1 LEGVALLARG
11 TIYERLRKSIIRP
24 QSLEVL
30 ERVGNILLK
39 VKDRVINIEG
49 HTDNQACSKGDR
61 ASFQEI
67 VGS

>member
-1 LEGVALLARG
+1 MLLAKRI
-11 TIYERLRKSIIRP
+11 IYERLRKSVIRP
-24 QSLEVL
+24 QSVGVL

-49 HTDNQACSKGDR
+49 HTDNRACSKGDR

-67 VGS
+67 VGP